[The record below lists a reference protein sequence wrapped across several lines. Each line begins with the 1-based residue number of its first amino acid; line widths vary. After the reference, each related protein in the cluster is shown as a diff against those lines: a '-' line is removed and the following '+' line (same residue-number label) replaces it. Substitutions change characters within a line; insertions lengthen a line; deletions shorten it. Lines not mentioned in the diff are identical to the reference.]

1 MKRGAPEI
9 AQQAQVGLEPGQQQE
24 QAHADDP
31 EGVEQVQL
39 LGARGEDGGERRRR
53 VVAEQAGAERD
64 AARHLADH
72 GRQPDPLGDLRADPR
87 HADQERQLDEQQ
99 EDGVTRQA
107 RLVHAT
113 PTLARR
119 VYSRAIVAD
128 DDKTGT
134 ARRVRTRVL
143 VRIVPYLLLLYFVA
157 YLDRVNISY
166 AALEM
171 RHDLRL
177 TDSQYGFGAGI
188 FFFGYFLFEIPGTLM
203 VEAWSARKWI
213 ARILVGWGLVA
224 CAMAFIETPRQFF
237 WLRFLLGAAE
247 AGFFPGVVVY
257 LSHWFRVED
266 RARAFAFFM
275 LAVPISNIVGAPV
288 SGLLLGVHWGGLA
301 GWRWLFL
308 LEGLPAIVLGVVTIY
323 FLTDRPRD
331 ARWLT
336 AAEKDYLQ
344 EALARESAETPPQ
357 GPGGWSLA
365 RAVFR
370 REILLLVLAYF
381 GIVTTSY
388 GFSLWMPTVV
398 KSLTGLPN
406 FTVSLLATLPY
417 VAGGICTAVD
427 RPFVRSHRRA
437 ALSRHRPDADGG
449 RRPLH
454 RRRLGR
460 AGGPPPE
467 PGAGRRRHLR
477 VHAAVLGDAAL
488 VPLGR
493 GRRRGG
499 RAHQLGRLPGRLRR
513 AILDGKN
520 EDGGDRLRAGLAA
533 LGATAT
539 FAAVMVFLVRPPRR
553 IAV

>member
-1 MKRGAPEI
+1 MWD
-9 AQQAQVGLEPGQQQE
+9 V
-24 QAHADDP
+24 
-31 EGVEQVQL
+31 
-39 LGARGEDGGERRRR
+39 
-53 VVAEQAGAERD
+53 
-64 AARHLADH
+64 
-72 GRQPDPLGDLRADPR
+72 
-87 HADQERQLDEQQ
+87 
-99 EDGVTRQA
+99 
-107 RLVHAT
+107 
-113 PTLARR
+113 TLAPVLDPILVPRMVPGTVPILDDLGRR
-119 VYSRAIVAD
+119 I
-128 DDKTGT
+128 
-134 ARRVRTRVL
+134 RTRVL
-143 VRIVPYLLLLYFVA
+143 VRVVPYLLLLYFVA

-171 RHDLRL
+171 RHDLGL

-224 CAMAFIETPRQFF
+224 CAMALIKTARQFF

-247 AGFFPGVVVY
+247 AGFFPGLVVY

-275 LAVPISNIVGAPV
+275 LAVPISNIIGAPV

-331 ARWLT
+331 AHWLT
-336 AAEKDYLQ
+336 AAEKEYLQ
-344 EALARESAETPPQ
+344 EALARESAEAPHH
-357 GPGGWSLA
+357 GSGGWALA
-365 RAVFR
+365 RAVLR
-370 REILLLVLAYF
+370 RDILLLVLAYF

-417 VAGGICTAVD
+417 VAGGICTAVTGLSSD
-427 RPFVRSHRRA
+427 RTGERRFHTIVPMLMAAVGLFAGVASSAPAVRLLSL
-437 ALSRHRPDADGG
+437 ALV
-449 RRPLH
+449 
-454 RRRLGR
+454 
-460 AGGPPPE
+460 
-467 PGAGRRRHLR
+467 GAGIYGFMPPFWAMPRWFLSGAAGA
-477 VHAAVLGDAAL
+477 AAVGLINSVGCLGGFAGPYL
-488 VPLGR
+488 MGR
-493 GRRRGG
+493 MKTGATGYG
-499 RAHQLGRLPGRLRR
+499 P
-513 AILDGKN
+513 
-520 EDGGDRLRAGLAA
+520 GLAA

-539 FAAVMVFLVRPPRR
+539 FAAVMVFLVRRPARS
-553 IAV
+553 AV